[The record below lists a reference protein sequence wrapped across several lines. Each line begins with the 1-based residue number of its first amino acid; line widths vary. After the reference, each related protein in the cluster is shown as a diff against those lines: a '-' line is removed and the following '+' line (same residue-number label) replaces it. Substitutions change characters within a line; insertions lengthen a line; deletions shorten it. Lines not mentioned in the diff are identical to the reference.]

1 VTRARALRAAVLAA
15 AAAAAATGSAG
26 AQSFSRI
33 GDAERF
39 AAIVVGRDLVSA
51 DGAESFRARADGGLV
66 AEIGGER
73 YAGSWAWFEDRMC
86 RVLRR
91 EEGTAAHCARAA
103 IGRGRLR
110 LYWNEGGA
118 TEYLL
123 R

>member
-1 VTRARALRAAVLAA
+1 MTRARAVLGAALAA
-15 AAAAAATGSAG
+15 AAAAGGPAG

-39 AAIVVGRDLVSA
+39 AAIVVGRELVSA
-51 DGAESFRARADGGLV
+51 DGGERFRARADGGLV
-66 AEIGGER
+66 AEIGGAR
-73 YAGSWAWFEDRMC
+73 YAGSWDWFEDRMC
-86 RVLRR
+86 RVLRQGDAR
-91 EEGTAAHCARAA
+91 VARCARAA